1 MTVLITAAMSP
12 VMTPVISRCAAARAR
27 HGAALVAALFTIAVL
42 ASITAVASSQAR
54 QSAAVVQN
62 RRSQAAARA
71 MAESGVIAARLQIES
86 QLAAVSGDSVR
97 TDALLASLTTA
108 ADTPGAG
115 RALLQDSI
123 GDGVF
128 AVVVVDVSA
137 RLDVNTAGAEGL
149 QRLFATVTTAS
160 EAQQVASAID
170 ARVRGGALVEDANVQ
185 ARRARDSIG
194 AVLLGRSPSNRA
206 MQPFRSLDEL
216 LTVAGMRAEWLNA
229 VAVDLTVD
237 GDGRV
242 NRRAASA
249 RVLAAATGTLV
260 DRPSRLLLVSRGWRS
275 GQVLTREIQ
284 AVYDVI
290 GTELRLVRWRE
301 QDR

>member
-12 VMTPVISRCAAARAR
+12 AQSRCAAARAR

-71 MAESGVIAARLQIES
+71 MAESGMIAARLRIEA

-160 EAQQVASAID
+160 EAQQVANAID
-170 ARVRGGALVEDANVQ
+170 ARVRGGALVGDANVQ

-229 VAVDLTVD
+229 VAGDLTVD

>member
-1 MTVLITAAMSP
+1 
-12 VMTPVISRCAAARAR
+12 MTPELTRRTVGRAR

-42 ASITAVASSQAR
+42 ASLTAVASSQAR

-71 MAESGVIAARLQIES
+71 MAESGVIAARLRIES
-86 QLAAVSGDSVR
+86 QLAAVAGDSVR
-97 TDALLASLTTA
+97 TDALLAALTA
-108 ADTPGAG
+108 AADAPDARG
-115 RALLQDSI
+115 ALLQDSI

-149 QRLFATVTTAS
+149 QRLFATVTSAS
-160 EAQQVASAID
+160 EAQQVADAID
-170 ARVRGGALVEDANVQ
+170 ARVRGSGLVNDANAQ
-185 ARRARDSIG
+185 ARRVRDSIG
-194 AVLLGRSPSNRA
+194 AVLLGRSPSSRA

-216 LTVAGMRAEWLNA
+216 LTVAGMRTEWLNA
-229 VAVDLTVD
+229 VAGDLTVD